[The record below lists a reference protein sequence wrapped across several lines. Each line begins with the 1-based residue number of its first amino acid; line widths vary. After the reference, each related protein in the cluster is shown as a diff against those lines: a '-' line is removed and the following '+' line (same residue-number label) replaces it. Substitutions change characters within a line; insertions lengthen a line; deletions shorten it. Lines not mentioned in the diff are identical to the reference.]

1 MGGKAGLIIAAIAGM
16 LAVMFNGLYLAKKE
30 KELERGLIKS
40 RVVVAVRDIPK
51 RSVIKTNVLGF
62 MEIPQKYIQPKAIR
76 DPKAAEGLVNLV
88 PISRG
93 MQVLQSSLVPLS
105 KGTGIS
111 VKVPAEMR
119 GIVTKADTNLLSLIN
134 PGDHLDILLTLP
146 DLNYPGDC
154 VITRLQNVI
163 VLSIGEDFG
172 SGGEKGNFLTF
183 ALTPKQC
190 QLFTLARGQGKITYI
205 VRSYNDGKINNLTKT
220 SQPALYER
228 QKAPITPKVVSDEKH
243 IGQEEKKE
251 AVSAG
256 KEGK

>member
-1 MGGKAGLIIAAIAGM
+1 MGGKAGLVIAAIAGM
-16 LAVMFNGLYLAKKE
+16 LAVMFNGWYLAKKE
-30 KELERGLIKS
+30 RALERGLIKS

-51 RSVIKTNVLGF
+51 RSVIKTNMLGF

-105 KGTGIS
+105 KETGLS
-111 VKVPAEMR
+111 VKIPMEMR

-146 DLNYPGDC
+146 DLNYSGDC

-163 VLSIGEDFG
+163 VLSVGEDFG
-172 SGGEKGNFLTF
+172 NGGKKGNFFTF
-183 ALTPKQC
+183 ALTPEQC
-190 QLFTLARGQGKITYI
+190 QLFTLATGEGKITYI
-205 VRSYNDGKINNLTKT
+205 VRPYNDGKISNIKKT

-228 QKAPITPKVVSDEKH
+228 QKVSVTPKVVSVGEDSKQ
-243 IGQEEKKE
+243 IEKKDALKVE
-251 AVSAG
+251 